1 MSENF
6 DAEILDKI
14 RKGEQASINLIKK
27 PLKNTC
33 MTICRKYGI
42 KNYGLADE
50 IVHEVLIEISLS
62 KKVFAEPFNVLGYL
76 HTITD
81 RLICRHLRENFKY
94 IDGGASPAAFTAGP
108 ASMDLEIELY
118 EISDATDVCLGYL
131 TNKEQQLM
139 EGILDD
145 LSPEN
150 LAEKL
155 DYKNLNVFYS
165 RKSLVIPKFR
175 ELLRKHGLDM

>member
-14 RKGEQASINLIKK
+14 RKGDEASINLIKK
-27 PLKNTC
+27 PLKNMC
-33 MTICRKYGI
+33 LSICRKYGI

-50 IVHEVLIEISLS
+50 IVHEVLIEIALS
-62 KKVFAEPFNVLGYL
+62 KKAFTEPFNVMGYL
-76 HTITD
+76 YTITD

-94 IDGGASPAAFTAGP
+94 IDGGVSPAAFTAGP
-108 ASMDLEIELY
+108 VSMDLEIELY

-150 LAEKL
+150 MAEKL
-155 DYKNLNVFYS
+155 DYKNLNVFYA
-165 RKSLVIPKFR
+165 RKSMVISKFR